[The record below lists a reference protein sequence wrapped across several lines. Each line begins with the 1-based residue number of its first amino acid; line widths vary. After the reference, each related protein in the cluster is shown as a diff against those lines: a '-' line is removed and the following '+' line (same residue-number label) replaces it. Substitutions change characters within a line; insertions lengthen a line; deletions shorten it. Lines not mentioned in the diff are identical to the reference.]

1 MNVFSP
7 QSARLIFCVL
17 FAFVPTALHAQNQA
31 VAPSQTPVPK
41 SGPGSGAPRYSE
53 EQMQQMI
60 SKLQDR
66 IRKAAD
72 AVLGRIEKEEADVR
86 LKFSYLRKPE
96 RLDPNTYGSKNDIT
110 VWRDSL
116 QQLRERE
123 NGLDKLYAD
132 ADQDLG
138 NALVQQQ
145 INQAIADQVKNEL
158 LKSFPWSIIKKKSE
172 LMQEYMGEHDDLLTF
187 YDKNWGS
194 WKSGSTPGTATFA
207 DRTLAAT
214 FQNLKE
220 KINATGEQIEEQ
232 YKLMVQ

>member
-1 MNVFSP
+1 
-7 QSARLIFCVL
+7 
-17 FAFVPTALHAQNQA
+17 
-31 VAPSQTPVPK
+31 
-41 SGPGSGAPRYSE
+41 
-53 EQMQQMI
+53 MQEMI

-72 AVLGRIEKEEADVR
+72 AVLGRIEKEETGVR

-110 VWRDSL
+110 IWRDSL

-145 INQAIADQVKNEL
+145 INQAVADQVKNEL

-172 LMQEYMGEHDDLLTF
+172 LMQEYMGEHGDLLTF

-194 WKSGSTPGTATFA
+194 WKPGSTPGTVTFA